1 MTPPIVVVD
10 DHAVI
15 SHSLAD
21 ALRRTGY
28 EVDVVDP
35 VALDDAGIIDA
46 ARRRNEPIVLL
57 DLHLADRA
65 SLDVIRPLLEA
76 GCTVVLLTASDDE
89 GLIGQAVEAG
99 AAGVIHKSEPFH
111 ELVEAIADVAA
122 GRSIMG
128 AARREELVAAARRGR
143 DEQSRHESVLNALTE
158 AERAVLARLML
169 GDGVHEIAHRRSV
182 GLETVRSQVKSIL
195 RKLGAR
201 NQVQALAIAR
211 DAGFDPGTSPS

>member
-1 MTPPIVVVD
+1 MTPPILVVD

-15 SHSLAD
+15 SHSLGD
-21 ALRRTGY
+21 ALGRSGY
-28 EVDVVDP
+28 DVDVLDVA
-35 VALDDAGIIDA
+35 ALDDTGIVKA
-46 ARRRNEPIVLL
+46 ARARGQPIVLL
-57 DLHLADRA
+57 DLHLGDRT
-65 SLDVIRPLLEA
+65 SVSVIRPLVSA

-122 GRSIMG
+122 GRSILG
-128 AARREELVAAARRGR
+128 AARREELIGSARRAR
-143 DEQSRHESVLNALTE
+143 EENTRHESVLVELTE

-169 GDGVHEIAHRRSV
+169 GDGVDEIAARRSV
-182 GLETVRSQVKSIL
+182 GVETVRSQVKAIL

-211 DAGFDPGTSPS
+211 DAGFDPGSSPS